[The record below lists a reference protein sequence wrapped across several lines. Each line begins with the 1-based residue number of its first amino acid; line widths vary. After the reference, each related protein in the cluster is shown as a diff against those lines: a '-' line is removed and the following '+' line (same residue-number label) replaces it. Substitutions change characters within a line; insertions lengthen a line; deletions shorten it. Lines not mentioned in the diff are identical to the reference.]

1 MRLRPHNSRLR
12 AICNKTMATDH
23 PFHALTFELQQSA
36 AQSKASIHHRWA
48 QLAATSHVPADP
60 VLFSEWPLIASQR
73 LQDKLTQRVEALCAV
88 LQPKLRAELMQAQ
101 GWQQASAA
109 DVLTVDY
116 AIVFDEENDA
126 EAWDIRLV
134 EFQAFTSLLT
144 MGYRL
149 HQVHTQLWPQLADC
163 PPWQTS
169 DQDQDWLQI
178 CRPWLAGGE
187 HPALLEYQPWQR
199 GTLFDLHATSVL
211 WNLPIIEPHQIEID
225 TKGRLISNQDGKRTQ
240 HDKVLNRLILSEL
253 DDGEQDGRRD
263 GRRFTHQ
270 LQSAHVAW
278 HSHPAWYFLVHKG
291 LASEIKIPFEPMNVR
306 GHQWR
311 DVNLPAH
318 HLVAKNIFSC
328 GGKDLRIG
336 PSAQELDSLD
346 QAENWLIQPRYR
358 PYPVMTNNAGE
369 KVYAEIRL
377 IVQLN
382 ESMQPWIAMQIVR
395 MYCAEQASAS
405 FFQGREGEGANILH
419 RPPSA

>member
-1 MRLRPHNSRLR
+1 MTTNQ
-12 AICNKTMATDH
+12 H
-23 PFHALTFELQQSA
+23 PFHDLTFELQKQA
-36 AQSKASIHHRWA
+36 PQSKARIHQLWA
-48 QLAATSHVPADP
+48 NLAATSHVPAEP

-73 LQDKLTQRVEALCAV
+73 LQDKLTQRVTALCKV
-88 LQPKLRAELMQAQ
+88 LQPKLKAELVQTQ
-101 GWQQASAA
+101 GWQHPQAA

-116 AIVFDEENDA
+116 AIIVDEEDGA
-126 EAWDIRLV
+126 DGWDIRLV

-149 HQVHTQLWPQLADC
+149 HQAHSQLWPQLASC
-163 PPWQTS
+163 PPWQTYGE
-169 DQDQDWLQI
+169 DQDWLNA
-178 CRPWLAGGE
+178 CRPWLAGGNN
-187 HPALLEYQPWQR
+187 PALLEYQPWQR
-199 GTLFDLHATSVL
+199 GTLFDLHASSVL

-225 TKGRLISNQDGKRTQ
+225 TRGRLISNKNGQRTL

-253 DDGEQDGRRD
+253 KAGGQDCGQDG
-263 GRRFTHQ
+263 GRFAHQ
-270 LQSAHVAW
+270 LQSADVNW

-291 LASEIKIPFEPMNVR
+291 LASEIKIPFEPINVR

-311 DVNLPAH
+311 DLNLPAH

-336 PSAQELDSLD
+336 PSAQELDQLE
-346 QAENWLIQPRYR
+346 QPENWLIQPRYR
-358 PYPVMTNNAGE
+358 PYPVMTNQAGE
-369 KVYAEIRL
+369 KVYAELRL
-377 IVQLN
+377 IVQLRA
-382 ESMQPWIAMQIVR
+382 EAQPWIAMQIVR